1 MRACVHSYLAF
12 AVVASALAGCGS
24 SSPGFSDGGSSGGVD
39 SGFEAA
45 TSIHGSD
52 SGFDAGSTSEVDA
65 SVDSGSMTG
74 TDSGTPSDASGAD
87 GSTAAVCN
95 FASGLNI
102 AWVNFA
108 NDVPNPDIA
117 TFTTI
122 FKATAAAGGRV
133 IRWWFHTN
141 GTVTPGYQT
150 TGAQAGMAQN
160 IPQSH
165 IDGVKA
171 ILAAAAA
178 QGVAVNI
185 SLWSFD
191 MLQGSSEGIS
201 ATTTTNNMNL
211 LQVDANRQAYITNYL
226 TPLVTALKGTP
237 GLYSYEIFNEPEG
250 MFPTGG
256 YAMYRSTP
264 AFIQTCVNQFAAAI
278 HAADP
283 DTPVTNGSQ
292 VFQYCSN
299 VNSNTNLYSDTALRA
314 AGGMQTG
321 TLDFYEVHYYESNG
335 PGNSCFLNPAS
346 HWNLDK
352 KLVMGEFYAQ
362 TTDGVSQDNTY
373 TYLYDAGYN
382 GAWAWQY
389 LNDDTLSDGGMT
401 NTKWPA
407 MEVPIQNLYTAEKA
421 TVGSCP

>member
-1 MRACVHSYLAF
+1 L
-12 AVVASALAGCGS
+12 LEAGSILDSGL
-24 SSPGFSDGGSSGGVD
+24 DGGSSTGAEAGAE
-39 SGFEAA
+39 SG
-45 TSIHGSD
+45 TDGSGTD
-52 SGFDAGSTSEVDA
+52 GAST
-65 SVDSGSMTG
+65 
-74 TDSGTPSDASGAD
+74 TDSGAETGAESGTKSDGGDSGAP
-87 GSTAAVCN
+87 SVCN

-102 AWVNFA
+102 AWVQFA

-122 FKATAAAGGRV
+122 FQNTKAAGGRV

-141 GTVTPGYQT
+141 GTVSPGYQT
-150 TGAQAGMAQN
+150 TGTQAGMAQMV
-160 IPQSH
+160 PQSH

-191 MLQGSSEGIS
+191 MLQGSSESIS
-201 ATTTTNNMNL
+201 ATTNTNNLNL
-211 LQVDANRQAYITNYL
+211 LQNNTNRQAYITNYL

-250 MFPTGG
+250 MFPSGWSMNKTTQV
-256 YAMYRSTP
+256 AV
-264 AFIQTCVNQFAAAI
+264 QTTINQFAAAI

-283 DTPVTNGSQ
+283 NTPVTNGSQ

-299 VNSNTNLYSDTALRA
+299 VGSNTNLYSDTALRA

-321 TLDFYEVHYYESNG
+321 TLDFYEVHYYEQNG
-335 PGNSCFLNPAS
+335 TGNSCFTHPAS
-346 HWNLDK
+346 YWNLDK
-352 KLVMGEFYAQ
+352 KIVMGEFYAMD
-362 TTDGVSQDNTY
+362 TDGVTQDNTY
-373 TYLYDAGYN
+373 TSLYNNGYN

-389 LNDDTLSDGGMT
+389 LNDDGLSDGGMT

-407 MEVPIQNLYTAEKA
+407 MEVPMQNLYSAEMA